1 MGYLVKGT
9 SLVGTITLH
18 RVSSV
23 GAIKKAGE
31 LIADG
36 YREVQI
42 TAPDG
47 GRFGHENFNKL
58 ASASDRRLLCPR
70 ARFILRSRYSRRRFG
85 GRSGGLRH
93 ASGR

>member
-9 SLVGTITLH
+9 NLVGTITLR

-23 GAIKKAGE
+23 GAIKKAEE

-42 TAPDG
+42 TALDG
-47 GRFGHENFNKL
+47 RCFGHEDFNKL
-58 ASASDRRLLCPR
+58 ASASDRRLLC
-70 ARFILRSRYSRRRFG
+70 ADEIID
-85 GRSGGLRH
+85 
-93 ASGR
+93 

>member
-1 MGYLVKGT
+1 MGYLVRGT
-9 SLVGTITLH
+9 NLVGTITLR
-18 RVSSV
+18 RVSSI

-47 GRFGHENFNKL
+47 HRFGHEDFNKL
-58 ASASDRRLLCPR
+58 ARASDRCLLP
-70 ARFILRSRYSRRRFG
+70 ADETIE
-85 GRSGGLRH
+85 
-93 ASGR
+93 